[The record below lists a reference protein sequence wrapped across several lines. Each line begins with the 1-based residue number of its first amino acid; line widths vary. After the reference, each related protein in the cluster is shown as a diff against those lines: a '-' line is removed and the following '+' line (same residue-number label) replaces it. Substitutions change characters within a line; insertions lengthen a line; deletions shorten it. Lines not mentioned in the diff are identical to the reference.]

1 MEKSNSFEHKV
12 NQVSSSSLQGSAVVG
27 RHSFSIYDASAGS
40 GKTYNLV
47 KEYLKIILT
56 APKNDA
62 YRNILAITF
71 TNKAVHEMKTRI
83 VGSLSEFAKD
93 EPSAKALDLM
103 YNLVEDTKEWETKLS
118 VIQIKVKSQ
127 QIIKHIIHNYAA
139 FDISTIDKFTH
150 KVIRAFAHDLNL
162 PMTFEVTL
170 DTENLL
176 IEAVDAIIAQAGED
190 ETLTQLLIDFT
201 MEKTD
206 DDKSW
211 DISREILDTG
221 RLVLNENHRNEIVHF
236 HDKNIAEFVEI
247 KKKLIVVCKELEAEN
262 QKLAE
267 ATLALI
273 DQKGID
279 LKSFSR
285 GTFPNHLV
293 SIRDEKFN
301 PKNKTFHEFEDI
313 AINKTAKD
321 RDTIEGIIPELLQ
334 QLVVIYANFAKRD
347 FYKAFL
353 KNITPLSLLNTVSN
367 ELAKIQEEQNVL
379 SITEFNAI
387 IHREIQN
394 QPAPFIYE
402 RLGERYRHFFIDEF
416 QDTSE
421 MQWQNLIPLIDNA
434 LSGQDDYGDKG
445 TLMIVGDPKQSIY
458 RWRGGKAEQF
468 IDLSKDLNPFNNPDK
483 DLVHLDKNYR
493 SYSEVINFNN
503 AFFKMLSSEFE
514 HPDYKDLY
522 ENHSHQKT
530 NDKTGGYVNISFI
543 PNIEE
548 PEEDEEEA
556 IGKTDLYLQATHQTI
571 EKVLRSGFEY
581 KDIVILTRKRD
592 QGIAIAN
599 YLTEQKIPLLSSE
612 TLMIQNATEVRFIID
627 LLKYLKNN
635 ADLEAKANFLY
646 FLAEN
651 NQDQLPTHDF
661 ILAGMELKNETDF
674 ETWLASFG
682 ATLSFQNIRKKSLYE
697 AVEIIV
703 RKFIYHPSLSQGG
716 GEDEDMLDVKS
727 RANYENVKA
736 STKKGYLT
744 GGNYSHLTLEK
755 AIQHRKD
762 PTVAEKIL
770 WSELKNQALGTKFR
784 QQHLI
789 DNYIVDFVCLTK
801 RLIIEVDGDYHFTPE
816 QILSDQERT
825 SILNELGYKVI
836 RFTNEE
842 VIISITKVLEK
853 IRKELQIQNE
863 LPSNLNT
870 IHEEELETNNDKLFV
885 SEDSSID
892 KEFTKSPS
900 PQGRAGVGI
909 AYVQYFLD
917 IVLER
922 DVRNQAGISDFLNFW
937 DKNASKFS
945 IPSPEGN
952 NAVRIMTIHKSKG
965 LEFPV
970 VIFPFAEEDYVM
982 KPKDK
987 LWLTNEDESLGLPKV
1002 LIDNSK
1008 AVEGFG
1014 EAAKLVYDQKKQEEL
1029 LDNINVLYVAL
1040 TRAEEQLY
1048 IISNRNFTSKGEVKE
1063 NNMSSFFIHYLMNHS
1078 DFDSEKINYE
1088 WGSPIKIS
1096 PIEAHVDKSKV
1107 IPSVDNVLDF
1117 KNIKIAQR
1125 EALMWGTHQQESIA
1139 YGNVIH
1145 EILSFVETKHDI
1157 ELAVE
1162 KAIESGL
1169 IHLGQKET
1177 VILSIQSIVSHEK
1190 LQIFFEEGNVIMN
1203 EQTIIQKEG
1212 SIVKPDRMVL
1222 TTNNVILLLD
1232 YKTGIHDSK
1241 YQKQLKD
1248 YQVAIE
1254 LMGYQV
1260 AQKIIVYIGSEI
1272 NVVEV

>member
-1 MEKSNSFEHKV
+1 MENNSNLQDKV
-12 NQVSSSSLQGSAVVG
+12 NPVSATSPEG
-27 RHSFSIYDASAGS
+27 RLGEGRPSFAIYDASAGS
-40 GKTYNLV
+40 GKTYALV
-47 KEYLKIILT
+47 KEYLKIILV
-56 APKNDA
+56 ARKNDA

-71 TNKAVHEMKTRI
+71 TNKAVHEMKSRI

-93 EPSAKALDLM
+93 EPSQKANDLM
-103 YNLVEDTKEWETKLS
+103 QDLS
-118 VIQIKVKSQ
+118 VDTQLSIIQIKTKSQ

-190 ETLTQLLIDFT
+190 ETLTKLLIDFT

-221 RLVLNENHRNEIVHF
+221 RLVLNENHRNEITHF
-236 HDKNIAEFVEI
+236 HDKSIAEFVEI
-247 KKKLIVVCKELEAEN
+247 KKKLAESCKALDKEN
-262 QKLAE
+262 AGLAE
-267 ATLALI
+267 GLLALI
-273 DQKGID
+273 EKNGID

-285 GTFPNHLV
+285 GTFPNHLI
-293 SIRDEKFN
+293 SIRDGKFN
-301 PKNKTFHEFEDI
+301 PKNKSFHEVDDI

-321 RDTIEGIIPELLQ
+321 RAIIENLIPELIQVLGT
-334 QLVVIYANFAKRD
+334 IYKNFEKRD

-434 LSGQDDYGDKG
+434 LSGQDDYGEKG

-468 IDLSKDLNPFNNPDK
+468 IELSKDNNPFNNPDK
-483 DLVHLDKNYR
+483 RLKHLDKNYR
-493 SYSEVINFNN
+493 SYSQVIDFNN
-503 AFFKMLSSEFE
+503 AFFKLLSAEFQQA
-514 HPDYKDLY
+514 DYKDLY
-522 ENHSHQKT
+522 ENHSHQKP
-530 NDKTGGYVNISFI
+530 NNKTGGYVNISFI
-543 PNIEE
+543 PKIEAT
-548 PEEDEEEA
+548 PDDEDA
-556 IGKTDLYLQATHQTI
+556 MDKTELYVLATLNTI
-571 EKVLRSGFEY
+571 QKVLQEGFEY
-581 KDIVILTRKRD
+581 KDIVILTRKRS

-599 YLTEQKIPLLSSE
+599 YLTEQNIPLLSSE
-612 TLMIQNATEVRFIID
+612 TLMIQNATEVRLIIH

-635 ADLEAKANFLY
+635 ADLEAKAY
-646 FLAEN
+646 FLHYVGEHI
-651 NQDQLPTHDF
+651 QDKMPLHDF
-661 ILAGMELKNETDF
+661 IAKGMEHRQEVDF
-674 ETWLASFG
+674 ENWLISFDI
-682 ATLSFQNIRKKSLYE
+682 ALSFENIRKKSLYE

-703 RKFIYHPSLSQGG
+703 SKFILPPAPSKRGG
-716 GEDEDMLDVKS
+716 DSADILNV
-727 RANYENVKA
+727 ENAAAGSSKM
-736 STKKGYLT
+736 GYTT
-744 GGNYSHLTLEK
+744 GGNYSHLLIK
-755 AIQHRKD
+755 RAIVHRKE

-770 WSELKNQALGTKFR
+770 WAEIKAQALDSKFR

-789 DNYIVDFVCLTK
+789 DNYIVDFICLFK
-801 RLIIEVDGDYHFTPE
+801 KLIVEVDGDYHFTPE
-816 QILSDQERT
+816 QIVLDEERT
-825 SILNELGYKVI
+825 KFLTELGYKVI
-836 RFTNEE
+836 RFRNEE
-842 VIISITKVLEK
+842 VINSISKVLDAIKDALGNQEQ
-853 IRKELQIQNE
+853 ILEL
-863 LPSNLNT
+863 
-870 IHEEELETNNDKLFV
+870 NNDKLFN
-885 SEDSSID
+885 SANASKDSL
-892 KEFTKSPS
+892 TTQSPS
-900 PQGRAGVGI
+900 PSGMAGEGN

-922 DVRNQAGISDFLNFW
+922 DVRNQAGIADFLNFW
-937 DKNASKFS
+937 DKNAEKFS

-970 VIFPFAEEDYVM
+970 VIMPFAEEDYSR

-987 LWLTNEDESLGLPKV
+987 LWLDGEEMDFGLPKV
-1002 LIDNSK
+1002 LIDNSA

-1014 EAAKLVYDQKKQEEL
+1014 DEAKSVYDQKKQEEL

-1048 IISNRNFTSKGEVKE
+1048 VISNMNLTSKGEVKT
-1063 NNMSSFFIHYLMNHS
+1063 NDMSTFFINYLMNYGG
-1078 DFDSEKINYE
+1078 FDESILEYE
-1088 WGSPIKIS
+1088 FGSPSKLSSNAKHIDTSKKI
-1096 PIEAHVDKSKV
+1096 EVVAET
-1107 IPSVDNVLDF
+1107 LDP

-1125 EALMWGTHQQESIA
+1125 EALMWGTHQQESIE
-1139 YGNVIH
+1139 YGNVVH
-1145 EILSFVETKHDI
+1145 EILSFVKTKEDVAI
-1157 ELAVE
+1157 AVE
-1162 KAIESGL
+1162 KAIETGL
-1169 IHLGQKET
+1169 INFGQKELVSQT
-1177 VILSIQSIVSHEK
+1177 ILDIVNHKE
-1190 LQIFFEEGNVIMN
+1190 LELFFAEGNTVLN

-1212 SIVKPDRMVL
+1212 TTIKPDRMVV
-1222 TTNNVILLLD
+1222 TADDEVYLLD
-1232 YKTGIHDSK
+1232 YKTGVHRAK
-1241 YQKQLKD
+1241 YQKQLEN
-1248 YQVAIE
+1248 YQHAIE
-1254 LMGYQV
+1254 LMGYKV
-1260 AQKIIVYIGSEI
+1260 VKKSLIYIGKQI
-1272 NVVEV
+1272 DVVNL